1 MGGHSRTD
9 GQHHWRYAM
18 SLIILYFYIGMYA
31 CWCVDGRRSDKWIGR
46 VNQLT
51 NHLFAE
57 GQNRWGADLASLNMQ
72 RGRDHGLPSYNAYR
86 GYCGLPRARHWD
98 DLAGV
103 FTNDT
108 LQRYVKIY
116 ATPDDIDLWSAGIS
130 ERPSPGS
137 MVGPVF
143 GCIMGEAF
151 RNLRYGDRFW
161 YENGGWPSS
170 FTLGNSIFSRPSLSS
185 STNPVT
191 DSSYNDRH

>member
-18 SLIILYFYIGMYA
+18 SLIIFYFYIGMYA

-86 GYCGLPRARHWD
+86 GYCAVCPAPNTGIDLNGNRNLPRQHFHQRHAAEVRQ
-98 DLAGV
+98 DLHYASRLRFGV
-103 FTNDT
+103 GRHLRPLTIR
-108 LQRYVKIY
+108 Q
-116 ATPDDIDLWSAGIS
+116 GIL
-130 ERPSPGS
+130 
-137 MVGPVF
+137 VGPGF
-143 GCIMGEAF
+143 G
-151 RNLRYGDRFW
+151 
-161 YENGGWPSS
+161 
-170 FTLGNSIFSRPSLSS
+170 
-185 STNPVT
+185 
-191 DSSYNDRH
+191 